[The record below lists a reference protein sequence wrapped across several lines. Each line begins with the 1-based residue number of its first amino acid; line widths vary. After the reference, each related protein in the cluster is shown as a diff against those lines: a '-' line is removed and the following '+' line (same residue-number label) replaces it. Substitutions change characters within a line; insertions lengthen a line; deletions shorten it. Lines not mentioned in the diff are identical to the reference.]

1 MGAIEHDGRHL
12 GEVEDATFF
21 PKVLLPP
28 SSGNCWILPLGAID
42 GISSDQWRENMVEW
56 CYMFERSFKECL
68 FSPIFLAKCRCRLCL
83 EKKEF
88 EKYTQ
93 FFFLLFLKCSS
104 ISFFSQ
110 VECFRETTAP
120 RIGFLSTAGKKA
132 IRDVPLSLHS
142 LPGNNI
148 CQPTQLLHRVNLS
161 LGKHHKENI

>member
-1 MGAIEHDGRHL
+1 MGSHL
-12 GEVEDATFF
+12 INEEKTWWNDATCLRG
-21 PKVLLPP
+21 VLRNVYFL
-28 SSGNCWILPLGAID
+28 
-42 GISSDQWRENMVEW
+42 
-56 CYMFERSFKECL
+56 L
-68 FSPIFLAKCRCRLCL
+68 FFLAKCRCRLCL

-161 LGKHHKENI
+161 LGKHHKENISKNGVQ